1 MQPTGIRNMYLKL
14 SRMMPNNLII
24 TERYLKLFQT
34 RKRMNMIMIARLNA
48 KLIKMS
54 VLDKVNYPYPK
65 MRID

>member
-1 MQPTGIRNMYLKL
+1 
-14 SRMMPNNLII
+14 MPNNLII